1 MVVGVFLL
9 SVALQWTVTV
19 VMFLVAAVI
28 LFGPDRW

>member
-1 MVVGVFLL
+1 MVLGAFPL

-28 LFGPDRW
+28 LFGLDRW